1 MLYIDYKRSSLKY
14 MFNYYENQRNVT
26 LKILKVY
33 LLLFYNQIKSVH
45 VYHDNVSRKCPIV
58 AFIYQI
64 KAFISGVLNPICI
77 ITESLM

>member
-14 MFNYYENQRNVT
+14 MFNYYENQQNVT

-45 VYHDNVSRKCPIV
+45 VYHDNVSRICPVV

-64 KAFISGVLNPICI
+64 KVLISGVLNPICI